1 LEVLTAN
8 TVIRWLGSRGRAA
21 SSALDEACIGD
32 LLAYREESEHVLFMA
47 ADALQELALNHFR
60 AHVRRGQTLAAILIT
75 ATGSEREPLE
85 GLTVHDLAKIVI

>member
-1 LEVLTAN
+1 
-8 TVIRWLGSRGRAA
+8 
-21 SSALDEACIGD
+21 
-32 LLAYREESEHVLFMA
+32 MA